1 MTNIIA
7 TILTIVIATSS
18 IAAESLGTNP
28 PIGTWPASAG
38 VTCSGDMSTGDNE
51 SYESGAGSFCTTDWT
66 EYDTNGVVNTHSST
80 GYNCGVYALAITSSS
95 DTAVNNN
102 RVVVDIGSI
111 DSDVYE
117 RFYVTLPTLASGQ
130 YIRFH
135 GAGNDNAE
143 TTAGAYYLQWYNT
156 GSEYQFKLR
165 TGAGQPT
172 DYFVLTPGQK
182 YRVEIHPVVNASS
195 TLKVWDSSGNPV
207 SASDSDTEVVYTA
220 AAINMQYFFF
230 NDSNSTAS
238 AVTYYIDD
246 YTIDV
251 DGTTYIGAQTCE

>member
-1 MTNIIA
+1 MNYIITTILILAIA
-7 TILTIVIATSS
+7 TAS
-18 IAAESLGTNP
+18 IAAESLGTYP
-28 PIGTWPASAG
+28 LGTWPASAE
-38 VTCSGDMSTGDNE
+38 VTCSGDMSTGNNE
-51 SYESGAGSFCTTDWT
+51 SFESGASAFCTTDWT
-66 EYDTNGVVNTHSST
+66 EYDTDGVVNTYSST
-80 GYNCGVYALAITSSS
+80 GYNCGTHALAITSSS
-95 DTAVNNN
+95 ATAAHNN
-102 RVVVDIGSI
+102 RVVVDIGTT

-117 RFYVTLPTLASGQ
+117 RFYVTLPPLASEQ
-130 YIRFH
+130 YLRFH

-156 GSEYQFKLR
+156 GSEYQFKIR

-182 YRVEIHPVVNASS
+182 YRVEIHPVVNAAS

-207 SASDSDTEVVYTA
+207 NASDSDTEVIHTA

-230 NDSNSTAS
+230 NDSNSTTS

-251 DGTTYIGAQTCE
+251 DGTTYIGAQICN